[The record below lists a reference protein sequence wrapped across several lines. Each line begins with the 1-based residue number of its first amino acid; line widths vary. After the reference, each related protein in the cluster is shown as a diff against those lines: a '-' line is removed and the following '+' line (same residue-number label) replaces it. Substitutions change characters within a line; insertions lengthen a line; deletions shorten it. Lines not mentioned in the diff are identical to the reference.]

1 MDFIKH
7 PILVIP
13 FLKCCTYIK
22 NQEYKIVT
30 KNCQDKSVG
39 YE

>member
-7 PILVIP
+7 PIQVKS
-13 FLKCCTYIK
+13 FLKWCTYIK

-30 KNCQDKSVG
+30 RNSQDKSVG